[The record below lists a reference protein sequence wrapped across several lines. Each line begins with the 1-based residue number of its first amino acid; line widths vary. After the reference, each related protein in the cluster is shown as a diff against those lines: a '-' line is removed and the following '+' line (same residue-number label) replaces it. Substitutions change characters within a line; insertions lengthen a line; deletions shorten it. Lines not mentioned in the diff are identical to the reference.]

1 MATNYWRQATE
12 LPGVAARPPNKWVSL
27 ARLANKEDDC
37 EGTFWESRYKSIA
50 AVDDDALLATWAYVD
65 LNRVA
70 AEVAADSQSGQVFIY
85 FSWSGTLERT
95 SMQEITA
102 RDLLSAFL
110 ELRRMSPEFSD
121 WTEERLNNN
130 PPRLLR
136 LQRLMALFRA
146 FRVPWAPS
154 SFIIGKFVQPDD
166 SRYASMLRRLADE
179 IPEGPNRSMRLTET
193 DLPALFQVLY
203 EYRERLDSGLCYTG
217 GFLEASGGCLYAIR
231 KIDRVNGG
239 IRANLAVIEDLLVE
253 IICPDDVVFSVEQM
267 VRDHDY
273 PDVNLNEIDDDW
285 F

>member
-1 MATNYWRQATE
+1 MEYWR
-12 LPGVAARPPNKWVSL
+12 L
-27 ARLANKEDDC
+27 
-37 EGTFWESRYKSIA
+37 
-50 AVDDDALLATWAYVD
+50 
-65 LNRVA
+65 
-70 AEVAADSQSGQVFIY
+70 DSPDVGQVFNHV
-85 FSWSGTLERT
+85 
-95 SMQEITA
+95 QDTA
-102 RDLLSAFL
+102 LFL
-110 ELRRMSPEFSD
+110 
-121 WTEERLNNN
+121 
-130 PPRLLR
+130 RLLNLLNDR
-136 LQRLMALFRA
+136 IVWVSQA
-146 FRVPWAPS
+146 
-154 SFIIGKFVQPDD
+154 
-166 SRYASMLRRLADE
+166 ADRIA